1 MIHPWIFSSSSSFI
15 RTQLLIHL
23 YTFFLDN
30 YLLTSIRLTNL
41 FNLWTFP
48 TFFTNICHKK
58 IYANTV
64 FNGMCTIFDLT
75 DCSLPAS
82 SVHRILQA
90 RLLEWVAISFSRVS
104 SQPRNQIQVPYIAG
118 RFFTNWATREAPQL
132 LHRGT
137 NIESNFTSY
146 TLVSFSFSYG
156 MSLSAIRVKW
166 FLWMYLVVYLV
177 VWREA
182 LHF

>member
-82 SVHRILQA
+82 SVHRIRQA

-104 SQPRNQIQVPYIAG
+104 SQSRSRTHMSCISRQILYHWVTGEVLA
-118 RFFTNWATREAPQL
+118 
-132 LHRGT
+132 
-137 NIESNFTSY
+137 NICCYCCSFVKLCPTLCDLMDCSTSGFPVFHY
-146 TLVSFSFSYG
+146 
-156 MSLSAIRVKW
+156 LS
-166 FLWMYLVVYLV
+166 
-177 VWREA
+177 
-182 LHF
+182 